1 MATQIKTIKQK
12 ITSISNIKKITKT
25 MEMVSIAKMKKAVD
39 LSLRS
44 KEYAKYALEILKTL
58 ANEREI
64 EHPLLELGKGDTTLL
79 VIFASNKGL
88 CGSYNMNIS
97 KLVHQYK
104 MKHGEKIEAV
114 TIGKQAEKIAH
125 RNKFKIIASFHDFG
139 EDISIEEVV
148 SLRKF
153 LMKQFLETGKYKRV
167 VAIYTEFVKRLNY
180 QPIARKILPVTVKAT
195 QNLLSD
201 SASALVEKNGGTMP
215 LYIFEPSEARVLEK
229 VIPTLLNDVLLQIML
244 ESLASEHSSRM
255 VAMKNATDNAT
266 ELVSDLLLTFN
277 RARQANI
284 TQEVAEIIAGA
295 EALNKN

>member
-44 KEYAKYALEILKTL
+44 KEYAKYALAILKTL
-58 ANEREI
+58 AKEREI
-64 EHPLLELGKGDTTLL
+64 EHPLLELGAGEATLL
-79 VIFASNKGL
+79 VVFASNKGL
-88 CGSYNMNIS
+88 CGSYNMNVS

-104 MKHGEKIEAV
+104 MKHGGNIEVV
-114 TIGKQAEKIAH
+114 TIGKQAEKIAN
-125 RNKFKIIASFHDFG
+125 RNRFKIVASFHEFG
-139 EDISIEEVV
+139 EEISIEEVI

-153 LMKQFLETGKYKRV
+153 LMRQFLETGKYKRV

-180 QPIARKILPVTVKAT
+180 QPIARKLLPVSIKAT
-195 QNLLSD
+195 QNFISD
-201 SASALVEKNGGTMP
+201 HVEVDDADKKVSS